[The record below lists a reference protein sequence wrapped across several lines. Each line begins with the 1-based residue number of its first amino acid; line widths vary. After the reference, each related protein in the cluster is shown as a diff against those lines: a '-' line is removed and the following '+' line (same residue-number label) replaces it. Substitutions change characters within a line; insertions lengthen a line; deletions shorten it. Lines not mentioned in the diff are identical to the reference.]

1 MSKYFIFIP
10 NLLSLL
16 RIGLVYPILNNIFLG
31 EFVISFIYF
40 MVAAFTDALD
50 GFLARK
56 MHWQT
61 YLGTILDPVADKLL
75 LSGTI
80 FILWLNEYIPLY
92 IFIIFFGRDLVI
104 LLGAAVHMTLIET
117 ETPSPNILGKITTT
131 LQVIYILLVM
141 LLQIT
146 PSPNILGK
154 ITTTLQVIYI
164 LLVML
169 LQILQYNISLIGL
182 DIFIILITIL
192 SLIVYS
198 KDWFI
203 SLNKYHN
210 E

>member
-16 RIGLVYPILNNIFLG
+16 RIGLVYPILNNIYLG
-31 EFVISFIYF
+31 EFIISFIF
-40 MVAAFTDALD
+40 FVVAAITDALD
-50 GFLARK
+50 GFLARR
-56 MHWQT
+56 MNWQT

-80 FILWLNEYIPLY
+80 FILWINEYIPLY
-92 IFIIFFGRDLVI
+92 IFIIFFGRDVVI
-104 LLGAAVHMTLIET
+104 LLGAAIHMTLIET
-117 ETPSPNILGKITTT
+117 DTPLPNILGKITTT
-131 LQVIYILLVM
+131 LQVIYILLIM
-141 LLQIT
+141 FLQIFEF
-146 PSPNILGK
+146 K
-154 ITTTLQVIYI
+154 V
-164 LLVML
+164 
-169 LQILQYNISLIGL
+169 SLIGL

-203 SLNKYHN
+203 SLNRYHN

>member
-16 RIGLVYPILNNIFLG
+16 RIGLVYPILNNIYLG
-31 EFVISFIYF
+31 EFIISFIF
-40 MVAAFTDALD
+40 FVVAAITDALD

-56 MHWQT
+56 MNWQT

-80 FILWLNEYIPLY
+80 FILWINEYIPLY
-92 IFIIFFGRDLVI
+92 IFIIFFGRDVVI
-104 LLGAAVHMTLIET
+104 LLGAAIHMTLIET
-117 ETPSPNILGKITTT
+117 DTPLPNILGKITTT
-131 LQVIYILLVM
+131 LQVIYILLIM
-141 LLQIT
+141 FLQIFEF
-146 PSPNILGK
+146 K
-154 ITTTLQVIYI
+154 V
-164 LLVML
+164 
-169 LQILQYNISLIGL
+169 SLIGL

-203 SLNKYHN
+203 SLNRYHN

>member
-16 RIGLVYPILNNIFLG
+16 RIGLVYPILNNIYLG
-31 EFVISFIYF
+31 EFIISFIF
-40 MVAAFTDALD
+40 FVVAAITDALD

-56 MHWQT
+56 MNWQT

-80 FILWLNEYIPLY
+80 FILWMNEYIPLY
-92 IFIIFFGRDLVI
+92 IFIIFFGRDVVI
-104 LLGAAVHMTLIET
+104 LLGAAIHMTLIET
-117 ETPSPNILGKITTT
+117 DTPLPNILGKITTT
-131 LQVIYILLVM
+131 LQVIYILLIM
-141 LLQIT
+141 FLQIFEF
-146 PSPNILGK
+146 K
-154 ITTTLQVIYI
+154 V
-164 LLVML
+164 
-169 LQILQYNISLIGL
+169 SLIGL

-203 SLNKYHN
+203 SLNRYHN